1 MIARLVLTLALA
13 TLLAPGLPG
22 KAAAQAAPAE
32 AAQQVAPTLQ
42 LTSDG
47 DGWALSADFPAPLT
61 RSLADAVS
69 RGVPLYFVLEFEL
82 HRPRWWWTDEL
93 VAERSATWRL
103 AYHALT
109 LQYRLTRDGVIQ
121 PFDSLDEALRALA
134 RVRGW
139 RVFDASQVGPGVVY
153 DAQVRLRLDSS
164 QLPKPFQITGLTNRD
179 WNPQAEWIRFTFI
192 PPIPKNVQ

>member
-1 MIARLVLTLALA
+1 MIARFILTLALA
-13 TLLAPGLPG
+13 ALLAPGLPG
-22 KAAAQAAPAE
+22 KAVAQATP
-32 AAQQVAPTLQ
+32 QQVVPTLQ
-42 LTSDG
+42 PTSDG

-82 HRPRWWWTDEL
+82 HRPRWWWADEL
-93 VAERSATWRL
+93 IAERSATWRL

-121 PFDSLDEALRALA
+121 PFDSLDEALRTLA

-139 RVFDASQVGPGVVY
+139 RVFDASQVSPGVVY

-164 QLPKPFQITGLTNRD
+164 QLPKPFQISGLTNRD

-192 PPIPKNVQ
+192 PPTPKSVQ